1 MYLHYSKLFFNF
13 DFYFLIAV
21 KKSPIIMQKHFA
33 FTLLFTLTV
42 YTIVSMVGC
51 SKKGDTTPTLATI
64 NINTITKISATSA
77 TVTGV
82 ITSNGN
88 STITESGVCYSTTVT
103 PDITKSKVVKTVS
116 GGTFTCLLTGLNP
129 ETTYYVRAYATNA
142 TGTAYG
148 NELPFLTAS
157 VKFWIPDAIFR
168 STLKLLIPAAFDS
181 KDSLKTTNSSVKGF
195 NGTIDITSKG
205 IVNLSG
211 IEYFT
216 SIKQLSCSSNS
227 LATLDVSKNIAL
239 TSLMCSNNLLTGL
252 DVTKNTALSLLACYS
267 NQLTTLDVS
276 KNTALTFLDCD
287 NNNLATLDLSKNN
300 LLSSLFCYANL
311 LTNLDISTL
320 NTVPDNLYIITDNA
334 TLANNGNTNLVTLKV
349 NTALQQLSEIKNIK
363 TTRTGCTISTRSN
376 GVQVCGN
383 YNPVTNTCP

>member
-1 MYLHYSKLFFNF
+1 
-13 DFYFLIAV
+13 
-21 KKSPIIMQKHFA
+21 MQKYFA
-33 FTLLFTLTV
+33 FTLLFALSI
-42 YTIVSMVGC
+42 YTMVSMVGC
-51 SKKGDTTPTLATI
+51 SKKGDTTPALATI

-88 STITESGVCYSTTVT
+88 STITESGVCYATTVS

-129 ETTYYVRAYATNA
+129 ETTYYVRAYATNT

-181 KDSLKTTNSSVKGF
+181 KDSLKTTSSSVKGF
-195 NGTIDITSKG
+195 NGTIDVTSKG

-211 IEYFT
+211 IEFFT
-216 SIKQLSCSSNS
+216 SIKQLSCSYNS
-227 LATLDVSKNIAL
+227 LTTLDVSKNTAL
-239 TSLMCSNNLLTGL
+239 TSLLCSNNLLTGL

-287 NNNLATLDLSKNN
+287 NNSLATLDLSKNN

-320 NTVPDNLYIITDNA
+320 NTVPDNLYIITDYVS
-334 TLANNGNTNLVTLKV
+334 LANNGNTNLTTLKV

-363 TTRTGCTISTRSN
+363 STRTGCTISTWSN